1 MRGGERAFS
10 VINSARAALNF
21 QEGGFSV
28 VSKHFLSIFDVSRS
42 DVGRIM
48 ARSAEHREMSA
59 AGGIGKSL
67 EGKAVGIFF
76 EKPSTRTRVSFEAA
90 AALLGAHPVFIDSA
104 SSQINRGETLEDT
117 AKVLSSY
124 LDIIVMRTHG
134 QERLTEFAAHSTVPV
149 INALSDLEHP
159 TQALADL
166 FTVVSHDIDPGDFK
180 LAYIGDGNNV
190 ANSLAGLSSVMGFD
204 IAVATPPG
212 REPDGDIL
220 NRSGMSNGG
229 AARITVTDDPAE
241 AVRDADVI
249 YTDVWVS
256 MGQEG
261 GAELKKR
268 FEPYQVNAEL
278 LSFAPA
284 DAIVMHCLPAH
295 RGEEVTADVIDGPRS
310 VVFTQAGNRLHAQ
323 KILLQILAG
332 GNDGA

>member
-1 MRGGERAFS
+1 M
-10 VINSARAALNF
+10 NKN
-21 QEGGFSV
+21 
-28 VSKHFLSIFDVSRS
+28 FLSIFDLSKG
-42 DVGRIM
+42 DVERII

-104 SSQINRGETLEDT
+104 NMQINRGETLEDT

-134 QERLTEFAAHSTVPV
+134 QERLEEFAAHSSVPV

-159 TQALADL
+159 TQALADI
-166 FTVVSHDIDPGDFK
+166 FTVASHDIDVSGFK

-190 ANSLAGLSSVMGFD
+190 ANSLVGLSSIMGFD
-204 IAVATPPG
+204 IAVASPPG
-212 REPDGDIL
+212 REPDRTIL
-220 NRSGMSNGG
+220 NRSGMSNGR
-229 AARITVTDDPAE
+229 AAHITITDDPVE
-241 AVRDADVI
+241 AVCDADVI

-256 MGQEG
+256 MGQEE
-261 GAELKKR
+261 GADSRKL
-268 FEPYQVNAEL
+268 FEPYQVNTAL
-278 LSFAPA
+278 LSHAPA

-295 RGEEVTADVIDGPRS
+295 RGEEITDEVMRSEKCVAFKQAENKLHTAKSALEFFLRWSGD
-310 VVFTQAGNRLHAQ
+310 
-323 KILLQILAG
+323 
-332 GNDGA
+332 